1 MVRIT
6 DVLVEP
12 HNTEKSVGMSGKVI
26 FKVHPDADKE
36 LIAKAA
42 KNKPAK
48 KEAPQETVE
57 ESQAQE

>member
-1 MVRIT
+1 MTHKYNAR
-6 DVLVEP
+6 
-12 HNTEKSVGMSGKVI
+12 EKRKRRKAKIERAREKV
-26 FKVHPDADKE
+26 KE